1 MTTFA
6 KRLNELRTEN
16 KLSMKQLAQKINV
29 TDGAI
34 SNWENDINE
43 PKISYLIKLAKFFG
57 VSSDYLLGLD
67 N

>member
-57 VSSDYLLGLD
+57 VSADYLLGLD